1 MILIEVIESYCN
13 DMLGSEIVQ
22 KFDIAKRSTIYNQ
35 TQYRIGT
42 KIDRSKREVIFDMI
56 ISD

>member
-42 KIDRSKREVIFDMI
+42 KIISEKRSDF
-56 ISD
+56 